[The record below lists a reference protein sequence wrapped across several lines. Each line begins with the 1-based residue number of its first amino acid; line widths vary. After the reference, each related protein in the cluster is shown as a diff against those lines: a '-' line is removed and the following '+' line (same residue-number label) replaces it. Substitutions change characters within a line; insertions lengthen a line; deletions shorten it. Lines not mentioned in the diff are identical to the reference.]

1 MATVLDRLRIAL
13 FAQPSGRCAPE
24 PRARQR
30 RRARPILVLAALR
43 ALTACAS
50 GEPPLPQ
57 ADMAFCRTIHRD
69 TAMHL
74 AEQLRPVDSLM
85 SRSTGVFVLEEGDA
99 ALVTRAWL
107 SEYAEQT
114 IDVQY
119 FIFSADN
126 VGLIA
131 VDYLLRAADRGVR
144 VRVLVD
150 DLLVEADGDALLALD
165 SHQNV
170 EVRIYNPGVN
180 IGKTLP
186 GKLASFARDFRG
198 ANQRMHNKTFTV
210 DGRIVITGGR
220 NIADE
225 YFDYDHE
232 YNFRDRDVLLLG
244 GVAATVQQSFDTFWS
259 HALSQPVSALVER
272 TGDVLPDS
280 AFVQRVHAYACD
292 PRNYWPQVR
301 ARVAA
306 IPEAF
311 KRIQDS
317 GALVWVDSV
326 RYISDVPGKN
336 DGLEGLGGGGA
347 ALDALTQLVRD
358 ARTSIDIQS
367 PYLVTT
373 EQGRA
378 LLRDAI
384 GRGVTVRILTNSLAS
399 TDNLEAFSGYSRDRA
414 AILATGARIFEVRPD
429 AKARLTVMTGS
440 LQGTLPTPPVFGL
453 HAKSMV
459 IDGHIAVIGT
469 FNMDPRS
476 ANLNTECLTVIHS
489 DRIAAGVGQRMREE
503 FGPENA
509 WETTRASNPD
519 GKATARKR
527 ARVWLRRVIPRSIL

>member
-1 MATVLDRLRIAL
+1 MDYITISGPSPANEKIRHQAHRPNPFMTRIFLLAPVLLM
-13 FAQPSGRCAPE
+13 
-24 PRARQR
+24 
-30 RRARPILVLAALR
+30 V
-43 ALTACAS
+43 ACAS

-57 ADMAFCRTIHRD
+57 ADASFCRSILRD

-74 AEQLRPVDSLM
+74 AVQLHAIDSLM
-85 SRSTGVFVLEEGDA
+85 ARKTGVFVLEEGDA

-107 SEYAEQT
+107 SEYAERT

-150 DLLVEADGDALLALD
+150 DLLVESDAAALIALD
-165 SHQNV
+165 SHPNV

-186 GKLASFARDFRG
+186 GKLAAFARDFRG

-244 GVAATVQQSFDTFWS
+244 GVATTVQRSFDEYWTNPLS
-259 HALSQPVSALVER
+259 HPVAALVKPTRAE
-272 TGDVLPDS
+272 LPDS
-280 AFVQRVHAYACD
+280 VFIQRVHSYACD

-301 ARVAA
+301 ARVQA
-306 IPEAF
+306 IPAEFA
-311 KRIQDS
+311 RIRAS
-317 GALVWVDSV
+317 GALAWLDSV
-326 RYISDVPGKN
+326 HFVYDVPGKN
-336 DGLEGLGGGGA
+336 DGHAGLGGGGV
-347 ALDALTQLVRD
+347 ALDTLMQLVRD
-358 ARTSIDIQS
+358 ARASIDIQS
-367 PYLVTT
+367 PYLITT
-373 EQGRA
+373 TRGRS
-378 LLRDAI
+378 LLRDAVA
-384 GRGVTVRILTNSLAS
+384 RGVRVRILTNSLAS
-399 TDNLEAFSGYSRDRA
+399 TDNLEAFSGYARDRDA
-414 AILATGARIFEVRPD
+414 LLETGARIFEVRPD
-429 AKARLTVMTGS
+429 ASARLTIMTGS
-440 LQGTLPTPPVFGL
+440 LQGTLKRPPIFGL

-459 IDGHIAVIGT
+459 IDGHITVVGT

-476 ANLNTECLTVIHS
+476 ANLNTECVTIIYS
-489 DRIAAGVGQRMREE
+489 DSIAAGVERRMEEE
-503 FGPENA
+503 FGPTNA
-509 WETTRASNPD
+509 WETTRGANPD
-519 GKATARKR
+519 GYASGRKR
-527 ARVWLRRVIPRSIL
+527 MRAWFRRVVPKAVL